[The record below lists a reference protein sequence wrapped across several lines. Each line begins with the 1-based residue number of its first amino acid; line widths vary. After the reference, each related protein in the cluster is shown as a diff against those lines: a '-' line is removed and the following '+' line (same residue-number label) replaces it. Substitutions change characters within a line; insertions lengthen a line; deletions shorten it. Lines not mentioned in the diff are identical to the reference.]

1 MLIGAGVRF
10 TPMLSMLHATRHHD
24 PPDWY
29 VHGTS
34 DGDHH
39 ALRHEVDVL
48 VAANP
53 RAVQHVAY
61 SRPAKDDV
69 HGRDYHARE
78 RITAAGLLGL
88 GAASQAHYLRCGPAS
103 FLADIRNG
111 LRAAGVPPRMIHS
124 ETFGPAG

>member
-1 MLIGAGVRF
+1 MLVGAGVGF

-24 PPDWY
+24 RPLWY

-39 ALRHEVDVL
+39 ALRHEVDAL

-61 SRPAKDDV
+61 SRPGRDDV
-69 HGRDYHARE
+69 HGRDYHARG
-78 RITAAGLLGL
+78 RITAASLLGL
-88 GAASQAHYLRCGPAS
+88 GAGSQAHYLLCGPPS

-111 LRAAGVPPRMIHS
+111 LEAAGVPPRMIHS